1 MRWVN
6 RRPRRG
12 NRMLLGA
19 IPIILLIVLYL
30 AVAGARHAVNP
41 ADKILPLPG
50 AMIEAMASLVTEPDQ
65 LSGEYLFWAD
75 TLGIAEILKKHI
87 K

>member
-30 AVAGARHAVNP
+30 SNLDLAKNLQG
-41 ADKILPLPG
+41 
-50 AMIEAMASLVTEPDQ
+50 MQ
-65 LSGEYLFWAD
+65 
-75 TLGIAEILKKHI
+75 
-87 K
+87 